1 MFASTPHQST
11 VAKLVLAPTTIVSTR
26 GGRLCVEVHGST
38 MPPLQ
43 TDQPGLIGW
52 LCRFISPQTLDSM
65 LAELPP
71 QARPVAARASSYL
84 LEMGALRIAEDHA
97 PHAHDREALHA
108 ENRACLSQMM
118 QMLYELACDV
128 GGLGPFAQDSL
139 ESRDGIGLDARLA
152 SLRHAM
158 SALRAELSTLRQP
171 HLSRQLSSQGIGP
184 ESIALKLHIGC
195 GPCHLAGWVN
205 LDIYPAPVATNVLW
219 GLPFVDGSARYV
231 FLSHLLEHLFYPND
245 VQPFLE
251 EIHRVLMPGGVLR
264 IIVPDIE
271 ACIEAYQQRDA
282 AFFAGRRRHWGGGDG
297 APTRL
302 EDFLAYAGAG
312 PDPAWLF
319 EAHKF
324 GYDFETLSRALQRAG
339 FAHVRRCGF
348 MGSAHPELQVDS
360 NSEVADAHYGDR
372 HYSLFVEATRAG

>member
-1 MFASTPHQST
+1 MTT
-11 VAKLVLAPTTIVSTR
+11 LVLAPTAIISSR
-26 GGRLCVEVHGST
+26 GGRLRVEVPGSP
-38 MPPLQ
+38 MPALE

-52 LCRFISPQTLDSM
+52 LCRFMVAQEFEAL

-71 QARPVAARASSYL
+71 QAQRMAARACTYL
-84 LEMGALRIAEDHA
+84 REMGALRVAGEAPPASDAEAIHA
-97 PHAHDREALHA
+97 Q
-108 ENRACLSQMM
+108 NRARLSQMM
-118 QMLYELACDV
+118 QTLYELACDV
-128 GGLGPFAQDSL
+128 AGLGPYAQHSL
-139 ESRDGIGLDARLA
+139 QARDGMGLDARLA
-152 SLRHAM
+152 ALQQAMAAVRADLSPLR
-158 SALRAELSTLRQP
+158 EP
-171 HLSRQLSSQGIGP
+171 HLSRQLSAMGVGP
-184 ESIALKLHIGC
+184 ASTGLKLHIGC
-195 GPCHLAGWVN
+195 GPCHLPGWVN
-205 LDIYPAPVATNVLW
+205 LDIHPAPVATNVLW

-251 EIHRVLMPGGVLR
+251 EIHRVLMPGGVVR

-271 ACIEAYQQRDA
+271 TCIEAYQQRDA

-297 APTRL
+297 VPTRL

-339 FAHVRRCGF
+339 FAQVQHSGYMR
-348 MGSAHPELQVDS
+348 SAHPALQVDA

-372 HYSLFVEATRAG
+372 HYSLFVEATKADRA